1 MVRMGQKAS
10 SPLLVKKDC
19 LITDFILNCWFKVNE
34 DFFFRFNVFNFPAD
48 EHPPTVL
55 AKASCYA
62 LPSSSPLFCF
72 LTDNHGGGMGMLKVS
87 LDAFPK

>member
-34 DFFFRFNVFNFPAD
+34 DFFSGL
-48 EHPPTVL
+48 T
-55 AKASCYA
+55 
-62 LPSSSPLFCF
+62 F
-72 LTDNHGGGMGMLKVS
+72 LIS
-87 LDAFPK
+87 LQMSILLLS